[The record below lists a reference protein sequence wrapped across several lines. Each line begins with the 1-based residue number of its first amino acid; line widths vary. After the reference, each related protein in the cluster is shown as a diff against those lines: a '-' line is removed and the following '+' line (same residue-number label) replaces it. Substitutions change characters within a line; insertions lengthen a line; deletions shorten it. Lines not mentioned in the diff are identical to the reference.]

1 MSRSKLELLQFIEAQ
16 RADYRR
22 TLPEKM
28 TQIETLWQ
36 GARQASEAPD
46 NNLSTLERLAHSL
59 HGTAG
64 TYGFRDLSHAGHTLE
79 LAVRALMDT
88 GATPTETQQLHITEA
103 INAVRLSLPAQ

>member
-16 RADYRR
+16 RADYQR

-36 GARQASEAPD
+36 GARQAGEAPD
-46 NNLSTLERLAHSL
+46 KLSTLERLAHSL

-79 LAVRALMDT
+79 LAVRALIDA
-88 GATPTETQQLHITEA
+88 GATPTETQQLQITEA

>member
-28 TQIETLWQ
+28 SQIETLWQ
-36 GARQASEAPD
+36 GARQAGEAPD
-46 NNLSTLERLAHSL
+46 KLSTLERLAHSL

>member
-16 RADYRR
+16 RADYQR

-28 TQIETLWQ
+28 AQIETLWQ
-36 GARQASEAPD
+36 GARRAGEAPD
-46 NNLSTLERLAHSL
+46 KLSTLERLAHSL